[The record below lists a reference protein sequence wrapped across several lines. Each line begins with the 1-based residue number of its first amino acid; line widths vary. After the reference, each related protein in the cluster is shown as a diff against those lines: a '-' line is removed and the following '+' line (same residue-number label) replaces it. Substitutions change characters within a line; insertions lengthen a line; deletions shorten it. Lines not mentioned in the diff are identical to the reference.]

1 MSSVI
6 ATAAV
11 AFVVMALA
19 ILAMAVG
26 VLVNGR
32 EIKGS
37 CGGLNAVDG
46 ADCACRGQCDGEP
59 RGRPE

>member
-6 ATAAV
+6 TVSAIT
-11 AFVVMALA
+11 FVVMALA

-26 VLVNGR
+26 VMVSGR

-37 CGGLNAVDG
+37 CGGLNDIGG
-46 ADCACRGQCDGEP
+46 ADCACRGQCEGAARGP
-59 RGRPE
+59 RG